1 MNFLIGHLV
10 GDFLLQT
17 SWMARQKKTRW
28 VPLLVHALV
37 YVLAIRLAT
46 GWGPAALMII
56 VASHILLD
64 GGDLARR
71 YNAWVKGDAS
81 AAWLNIVTDQTLH
94 LLMLY
99 VVDKLPKTHAEGNL
113 ILGVLVVAS
122 AMVVV
127 ALYRAFWGDARST
140 TRVAYVGRPYRW
152 MRRNGQV
159 HARKR
164 RSLDMVILG
173 GAPQRNTVSGR
184 ASRSEGDGRRPA

>member
-1 MNFLIGHLV
+1 MNFLIGHLI

-17 SWMARQKKTRW
+17 GWMARQKKTRW
-28 VPLLVHALV
+28 APLLARALV
-37 YVLAIRLAT
+37 YALAIRLAT
-46 GWGPAALMII
+46 GRGPAALALV

-64 GGDLARR
+64 GGDLARQ
-71 YNAWVKGDAS
+71 YNAWVKGDT
-81 AAWLNIVTDQTLH
+81 AAGWLNIVTDQTLH

-113 ILGVLVVAS
+113 ILGVLVVAG

-127 ALYRAFWGDARST
+127 ALYRAFRSNACST
-140 TRVAYVGRPYRW
+140 TRVAYVGRPYPW
-152 MRRNGQV
+152 LRRNGQI

-173 GAPQRNTVSGR
+173 GSPRRTTSPDR
-184 ASRSEGDGRRPA
+184 ASRSQGDGR